1 MKRLSMLFA
10 IFGCL
15 FVGTAPA
22 ANITIYYSP
31 TCPHCH
37 HARDFIS
44 SQLIYEYPNLTV
56 TQVNVMTESAMDAFR
71 NALQKCKYESGGVP
85 VMVIGEKCFQGY
97 ADFMQQELRD
107 AIEADL
113 SDTEKAVAADN
124 RREIEKDADA
134 FKNAHADRGSAI
146 IEYDATN
153 DNSLKKNDKGT
164 TAYFY
169 GFLLLVMVGLCAVAL
184 SRKKGKNK

>member
-1 MKRLSMLFA
+1 MKKISMMFA
-10 IFGCL
+10 VLGGL
-15 FVGTAPA
+15 FVGAASA

-56 TQVNVMTESAMDAFR
+56 TEVNVMSENTMDAFR
-71 NALQKCKYESGGVP
+71 GALQKCKYESGGVP

-113 SDTEKAVAADN
+113 TEADKATAADN
-124 RREIEKDADA
+124 RQAMEKDSEG
-134 FKNAHADRGSAI
+134 FKTSHADRGAAI
-146 IEYDATN
+146 VEYDATTV
-153 DNSLKKNDKGT
+153 KKNDKGNV
-164 TAYFY
+164 AYFY
-169 GFLLLVMVGLCAVAL
+169 GFLLMVIAGLSAVAL
-184 SRKKGKNK
+184 CRKKGKK